1 MAVSQTR
8 IAEFDV
14 VQLKRDIGIWQ
25 AGIKGAVVSDHGS
38 SKLIE
43 ISDERG
49 QELDML
55 EVREEDLELVV
66 HYPVRPA

>member
-25 AGIKGAVVSDHGS
+25 AGIEGAVVSDHGS

-66 HYPVRPA
+66 HYPLRPA

>member
-25 AGIKGAVVSDHGS
+25 AGTKGAVVSDHGS

-43 ISDERG
+43 IADERG